1 MALQMFKFNRF
12 WWLWI
17 VCLAVPVAGHAVAG
31 DCVQTAPR
39 SQQKQDLLRVNLIG
53 IGAVTTWGVVNWDYF
68 SNSPRS
74 TSEGWFAN
82 DTDSGGADK
91 LGHLYTSYVVA
102 HGLSSLYQ
110 HWCFSQQDAAF
121 YGALSSLAI
130 LGYMELGDAFSDYG
144 FSREDF
150 IANSAGALL
159 GYYLYKSPA
168 LARKLDLRW
177 EYGLNPND
185 NDFVTDYENSKYLFA
200 LKLNGFDS
208 LQDSWLRHIELQ
220 LGYYTRGFDDATET
234 RKRNLYFGIGINL
247 TDLFTR
253 HGYKKTGTVLRYLQ
267 IPGSNVEF
275 KRDINQ

>member
-1 MALQMFKFNRF
+1 MLNFNRF
-12 WWLWI
+12 WWLLI
-17 VCLAVPVAGHAVAG
+17 LCLAVPAAGHAATS
-31 DCVQTAPR
+31 DCTQTPSW

-53 IGAVTTWGVVNWDYF
+53 VGVVTVWGVVNWDYF
-68 SNSPRS
+68 SNSPKS
-74 TSEGWFAN
+74 TSEGWFGN

-91 LGHLYTSYVVA
+91 LGHMYTSYVVA

-110 HWCFSQQDAAF
+110 YWCFNQQDAAF

-168 LARKLDLRW
+168 LARKLDFRW
-177 EYGLNPND
+177 EYGLHPND

-234 RKRNLYFGIGINL
+234 RQRNLYLGIGINL